1 MNRFLS
7 FASFALPTLAGL
19 VAVLWVGAG
28 YAGSYPLALAVTVL
42 IGAFFL
48 VGVAELYRYR
58 QATQTLTGALAGL
71 SEPAPP
77 LADWLNQID
86 PALRQPVRQRVE
98 GERAGLPAPSL
109 TPYLAGLLVLL
120 GMLGTFAGMVVTL
133 RGTGQALQSA
143 TDLAA
148 VRASLAAPVMGL
160 GVAFGTSLAGVATS
174 AMLGLLSALARRE
187 RLLAGQQLDARAAT
201 ALRAYSPAFQRE
213 ASFALMRQQA
223 EALPL
228 LAERLQT
235 LATQLE
241 AQNGTLQERLLAG
254 QERFHQQ
261 AESAYTGLAASVG
274 RSLQDSLEGSAR
286 AASAALQ
293 PAVEATLAGLA
304 RETSALQTSVS
315 AGVQHHLDSLAQ
327 RFDAHNADVA
337 RHWQQALDGQRQTH
351 EALTTR
357 LHDTLAGFGSGFQQ
371 SSAQLVD
378 QLAAQLAGATGALAE
393 RSQALLAQQTQA
405 HHAQAEHLQRQLS
418 DTTTRLAGHTAQLLQ
433 GARQALADSQTQ
445 AAARDAEQLQA
456 WRDAL
461 AEHQRTTQALGTD
474 TRDALSATAQHFE
487 QQVRSLQDGVTQAH
501 AALQAHTAE
510 RDAQQLQAWRDAL
523 AEHQRSTQALGA
535 ETRDALSGTAERFAQ
550 QVGTLQDGVTQAHA
564 ALQAHA
570 AERDAQQLAAWTTS
584 LMQHTQASQDLASRT
599 QDALAAAAA
608 QFAEQARLVNE
619 NADQRHTH
627 LREQLSEQEQIRL
640 ATWQQSLTD
649 MAAQLHQQWQQSGA
663 DGARQQQ
670 AVLAALA
677 DTAQTMASQS
687 ATQAASTLGE
697 INRLL
702 DAAAAAPRAA
712 AEVIGELRDKLT
724 DSMARDNAMLDE
736 RARALDTLGAL
747 LERVNH
753 ASAEQ
758 RQAID
763 QLVGGSA
770 EVLERTAARFAE
782 RLEADSTRL
791 AEAAAHIGAGA
802 TEIASLG
809 DAFGQAVQA
818 FGESNTLLTGH
829 LQQLDDTLAK
839 SIARS
844 DEQLAYYVA
853 QAREVI
859 DLSLSSQQQI
869 MGDLQRL
876 ARERASEL
884 SAARGAAGAA
894 GATSTSDAAGVADA
908 AEGAA
913 A

>member
-7 FASFALPTLAGL
+7 SASFALPTLAGL

-77 LADWLNQID
+77 LADWLSQID

-213 ASFALMRQQA
+213 ESFALMRQQA

-241 AQNGTLQERLLAG
+241 AQNSTLQERLLAG

-337 RHWQQALDGQRQTH
+337 RHWQQALAGQRQTH

-393 RSQALLAQQTQA
+393 RSQALLTQQTEA

-418 DTTTRLAGHTAQLLQ
+418 DTTTQLAGHTAQLLQ

-501 AALQAHTAE
+501 AALQAH
-510 RDAQQLQAWRDAL
+510 
-523 AEHQRSTQALGA
+523 
-535 ETRDALSGTAERFAQ
+535 
-550 QVGTLQDGVTQAHA
+550 
-564 ALQAHA
+564 A

-619 NADQRHTH
+619 NADQRYTH

-736 RARALDTLGAL
+736 RARVLDTLGAL

-894 GATSTSDAAGVADA
+894 GATSTSDAAGVADTG
-908 AEGAA
+908 EGAA

>member
-77 LADWLNQID
+77 LADWLSQID

-487 QQVRSLQDGVTQAH
+487 QQVR
-501 AALQAHTAE
+501 
-510 RDAQQLQAWRDAL
+510 
-523 AEHQRSTQALGA
+523 
-535 ETRDALSGTAERFAQ
+535 
-550 QVGTLQDGVTQAHA
+550 TLQEGVAQAHA

-608 QFAEQARLVNE
+608 QFAEQARLMNE
-619 NADQRHTH
+619 NADHRYSH
-627 LREQLSEQEQIRL
+627 LHEQLSEQEQNRL
-640 ATWQQSLTD
+640 ATWQQSLTG

-697 INRLL
+697 IHRLL

-712 AEVIGELRDKLT
+712 AEVMGELRDKLT

-736 RARALDTLGAL
+736 RARVLDTLGAL

-884 SAARGAAGAA
+884 SAARGAAGA
-894 GATSTSDAAGVADA
+894 TSTSDASGSADA

>member
-7 FASFALPTLAGL
+7 SASFALPTLAGL

-213 ASFALMRQQA
+213 ESFALMRQQA

-327 RFDAHNADVA
+327 RFDAHNANVA
-337 RHWQQALDGQRQTH
+337 RHWQQALEGQRQTH

-405 HHAQAEHLQRQLS
+405 HHAQAAHLQRQLS
-418 DTTTRLAGHTAQLLQ
+418 ETTTQLAGHTVQLLQ
-433 GARQALADSQTQ
+433 GAQQALADSQTQ
-445 AAARDAEQLQA
+445 AAARDAAQLQA
-456 WRDAL
+456 WRNAL
-461 AEHQRTTQALGTD
+461 AEHQRTTQALGT
-474 TRDALSATAQHFE
+474 
-487 QQVRSLQDGVTQAH
+487 
-501 AALQAHTAE
+501 
-510 RDAQQLQAWRDAL
+510 
-523 AEHQRSTQALGA
+523 

-550 QVGTLQDGVTQAHA
+550 QVDTLQEGVAQAHA

-619 NADQRHTH
+619 NADQRYSH
-627 LREQLSEQEQIRL
+627 LHEQLSEQEQNRL

-697 INRLL
+697 IHRLL

-736 RARALDTLGAL
+736 RARVLDTLGAL

-894 GATSTSDAAGVADA
+894 STSDASGSADA

>member
-77 LADWLNQID
+77 LADWLSQID

-213 ASFALMRQQA
+213 ESFALMRQQA

-393 RSQALLAQQTQA
+393 RSQALLTQQTEA

-418 DTTTRLAGHTAQLLQ
+418 DTTTQLAGHTAQLLQ

-445 AAARDAEQLQA
+445 AAA
-456 WRDAL
+456 
-461 AEHQRTTQALGTD
+461 
-474 TRDALSATAQHFE
+474 
-487 QQVRSLQDGVTQAH
+487 
-501 AALQAHTAE
+501 

-535 ETRDALSGTAERFAQ
+535 ETRDALSSTAERFAQ
-550 QVGTLQDGVTQAHA
+550 QVGTLQDGVAQAHA

-608 QFAEQARLVNE
+608 QFAEQARLMNE
-619 NADQRHTH
+619 NADQRYSH
-627 LREQLSEQEQIRL
+627 LREQLSEQEQNRL

-697 INRLL
+697 IHRLL

-736 RARALDTLGAL
+736 RARVLDTLGAL

-884 SAARGAAGAA
+884 SAARGASG
-894 GATSTSDAAGVADA
+894 GADA

>member
-1 MNRFLS
+1 M
-7 FASFALPTLAGL
+7 
-19 VAVLWVGAG
+19 
-28 YAGSYPLALAVTVL
+28 
-42 IGAFFL
+42 
-48 VGVAELYRYR
+48 
-58 QATQTLTGALAGL
+58 
-71 SEPAPP
+71 
-77 LADWLNQID
+77 
-86 PALRQPVRQRVE
+86 
-98 GERAGLPAPSL
+98 
-109 TPYLAGLLVLL
+109 
-120 GMLGTFAGMVVTL
+120 
-133 RGTGQALQSA
+133 
-143 TDLAA
+143 
-148 VRASLAAPVMGL
+148 
-160 GVAFGTSLAGVATS
+160 
-174 AMLGLLSALARRE
+174 
-187 RLLAGQQLDARAAT
+187 
-201 ALRAYSPAFQRE
+201 
-213 ASFALMRQQA
+213 
-223 EALPL
+223 
-228 LAERLQT
+228 
-235 LATQLE
+235 
-241 AQNGTLQERLLAG
+241 
-254 QERFHQQ
+254 
-261 AESAYTGLAASVG
+261 
-274 RSLQDSLEGSAR
+274 
-286 AASAALQ
+286 
-293 PAVEATLAGLA
+293 
-304 RETSALQTSVS
+304 
-315 AGVQHHLDSLAQ
+315 
-327 RFDAHNADVA
+327 
-337 RHWQQALDGQRQTH
+337 
-351 EALTTR
+351 
-357 LHDTLAGFGSGFQQ
+357 
-371 SSAQLVD
+371 
-378 QLAAQLAGATGALAE
+378 
-393 RSQALLAQQTQA
+393 
-405 HHAQAEHLQRQLS
+405 
-418 DTTTRLAGHTAQLLQ
+418 
-433 GARQALADSQTQ
+433 
-445 AAARDAEQLQA
+445 
-456 WRDAL
+456 

-474 TRDALSATAQHFE
+474 TRDALSATTQHFE
-487 QQVRSLQDGVTQAH
+487 QQVRSLQDSVTQAH

-523 AEHQRSTQALGA
+523 AEHQRTTQALGA

-550 QVGTLQDGVTQAHA
+550 QVGTLQDGVAQAHA

-619 NADQRHTH
+619 NADQRYTH

-736 RARALDTLGAL
+736 RARVLDTLGAL

-753 ASAEQ
+753 ASSEQ

-884 SAARGAAGAA
+884 SAARGAAGA
-894 GATSTSDAAGVADA
+894 TSTSDASGSADT

>member
-7 FASFALPTLAGL
+7 SASFALPTLAGL

-77 LADWLNQID
+77 LADWLSQID

-213 ASFALMRQQA
+213 ESFALMRQQA

-241 AQNGTLQERLLAG
+241 AQNSTLQERLLAG

-337 RHWQQALDGQRQTH
+337 RHWQQALAGQRQTH

-393 RSQALLAQQTQA
+393 RSQALLTQQTEA

-418 DTTTRLAGHTAQLLQ
+418 DTTTQLAGHTAQLLQ

-501 AALQAHTAE
+501 AALQAH
-510 RDAQQLQAWRDAL
+510 
-523 AEHQRSTQALGA
+523 
-535 ETRDALSGTAERFAQ
+535 
-550 QVGTLQDGVTQAHA
+550 
-564 ALQAHA
+564 A

-619 NADQRHTH
+619 NADQRYTH

-736 RARALDTLGAL
+736 RARVLDTLGAL

-894 GATSTSDAAGVADA
+894 STSDASGSADA

>member
-7 FASFALPTLAGL
+7 SASFALPTLAGL

-77 LADWLNQID
+77 LADWLSQID

-213 ASFALMRQQA
+213 ESFALMRQQA

-228 LAERLQT
+228 LAERLQR

-405 HHAQAEHLQRQLS
+405 HHAQAAHLQRQLS
-418 DTTTRLAGHTAQLLQ
+418 ETTTQLADHTAQLLQ
-433 GARQALADSQTQ
+433 GAQRTLADSQAQ
-445 AAARDAEQLQA
+445 AAERDAQQLQA

-461 AEHQRTTQALGTD
+461 AEHQRTTQALGT
-474 TRDALSATAQHFE
+474 
-487 QQVRSLQDGVTQAH
+487 
-501 AALQAHTAE
+501 
-510 RDAQQLQAWRDAL
+510 
-523 AEHQRSTQALGA
+523 

-550 QVGTLQDGVTQAHA
+550 QVGTLQEGVAQAHA

-619 NADQRHTH
+619 NADQRYSH
-627 LREQLSEQEQIRL
+627 LREQLSEKEQIRL
-640 ATWQQSLTD
+640 TTWQQSLTD

-736 RARALDTLGAL
+736 RARVLDTLGAL

-894 GATSTSDAAGVADA
+894 GAASTSGAAGGADA

>member
-7 FASFALPTLAGL
+7 SASFALPTLAGL

-213 ASFALMRQQA
+213 ESFALMRQQA

-274 RSLQDSLEGSAR
+274 RSLKDSLEGSAR

-393 RSQALLAQQTQA
+393 RSQALLTQQTEA

-418 DTTTRLAGHTAQLLQ
+418 DTTTQLAGHTAQLLQ
-433 GARQALADSQTQ
+433 GAQQALADSQAQ
-445 AAARDAEQLQA
+445 AAARDAAQLQA

-461 AEHQRTTQALGTD
+461 AEHQRTTQAQGT
-474 TRDALSATAQHFE
+474 
-487 QQVRSLQDGVTQAH
+487 
-501 AALQAHTAE
+501 
-510 RDAQQLQAWRDAL
+510 
-523 AEHQRSTQALGA
+523 
-535 ETRDALSGTAERFAQ
+535 ETREALSGTAERFAQ
-550 QVGTLQDGVTQAHA
+550 QVGTLQDGVAQAHA

-619 NADQRHTH
+619 NADQRYTH

-697 INRLL
+697 IHRLL

-712 AEVIGELRDKLT
+712 AEVMGELRDKLT

-736 RARALDTLGAL
+736 RARVLDTLGAL

-753 ASAEQ
+753 ASSEQ

-894 GATSTSDAAGVADA
+894 STSDASGSADA

>member
-7 FASFALPTLAGL
+7 SASFALPTLAGL

-77 LADWLNQID
+77 LADWLSQID

-213 ASFALMRQQA
+213 ESFALMRQQA

-228 LAERLQT
+228 LAERLQR

-241 AQNGTLQERLLAG
+241 AQSGALQERLLAG

-433 GARQALADSQTQ
+433 GARQALADSQAR
-445 AAARDAEQLQA
+445 AAA
-456 WRDAL
+456 
-461 AEHQRTTQALGTD
+461 
-474 TRDALSATAQHFE
+474 
-487 QQVRSLQDGVTQAH
+487 
-501 AALQAHTAE
+501 

-550 QVGTLQDGVTQAHA
+550 QVGTLQDGVAQAHA

-608 QFAEQARLVNE
+608 QFAEQARLMNE
-619 NADQRHTH
+619 NADQRYSH
-627 LREQLSEQEQIRL
+627 LHEQLSEQEQNRL
-640 ATWQQSLTD
+640 ATWQQSLTG

-712 AEVIGELRDKLT
+712 AEVMGELRDKLT

-736 RARALDTLGAL
+736 RARVLDTLGAL

-884 SAARGAAGAA
+884 SAARGAAGA
-894 GATSTSDAAGVADA
+894 TSTSDASGSADA

>member
-7 FASFALPTLAGL
+7 SASFALPTLAGL

-213 ASFALMRQQA
+213 ESFALMRQQA

-274 RSLQDSLEGSAR
+274 RSLKDSLEGSAR

-418 DTTTRLAGHTAQLLQ
+418 DTTTQLAGHTAQLLQ
-433 GARQALADSQTQ
+433 GAQRTLADSQAQ
-445 AAARDAEQLQA
+445 A
-456 WRDAL
+456 
-461 AEHQRTTQALGTD
+461 
-474 TRDALSATAQHFE
+474 
-487 QQVRSLQDGVTQAH
+487 
-501 AALQAHTAE
+501 AE

-523 AEHQRSTQALGA
+523 AEHQRSTQALGT

-550 QVGTLQDGVTQAHA
+550 QVGTLQDGVAQAHA

-619 NADQRHTH
+619 NADQRYSH

-640 ATWQQSLTD
+640 TTWQQSLTD

-736 RARALDTLGAL
+736 RARVLETLGTL

-884 SAARGAAGAA
+884 SAARGASG
-894 GATSTSDAAGVADA
+894 GADA

>member
-7 FASFALPTLAGL
+7 SAAFALPVLAGL
-19 VAVLWVGAG
+19 AALLWVGAG
-28 YAGSYPLALAVTVL
+28 YLGGYPLALAVTAL
-42 IGAFFL
+42 IGAFFAL
-48 VGVAELYRYR
+48 GVAELLRYR
-58 QATQTLTGALAGL
+58 QATHSLTQALGQL
-71 SEPAPP
+71 HEPAPP
-77 LADWLNQID
+77 LADWLGQIH
-86 PALRQPVRQRVE
+86 PALRQAVRQRVE
-98 GERAGLPAPSL
+98 GERAALPAPAL
-109 TPYLAGLLVLL
+109 TPYLVGLLVLL

-133 RGTGQALQSA
+133 RGTGLALESA
-143 TDLAA
+143 SDLAA
-148 VRASLAAPVMGL
+148 VRASLAAPVKGL
-160 GVAFGTSLAGVATS
+160 GVAFGTSLAGVAAS

-213 ASFALMRQQA
+213 ESFALMRQQA

-418 DTTTRLAGHTAQLLQ
+418 DTTTQLAGHTAQLLQ
-433 GARQALADSQTQ
+433 GARQALADSQAQ
-445 AAARDAEQLQA
+445 AAERDAQQLQA

-461 AEHQRTTQALGTD
+461 AEHQRTTQALGT
-474 TRDALSATAQHFE
+474 
-487 QQVRSLQDGVTQAH
+487 
-501 AALQAHTAE
+501 
-510 RDAQQLQAWRDAL
+510 
-523 AEHQRSTQALGA
+523 

-550 QVGTLQDGVTQAHA
+550 QVGTLQDGVAQAHA

-619 NADQRHTH
+619 NADQRYSH
-627 LREQLSEQEQIRL
+627 LREQLSEKEQIRL
-640 ATWQQSLTD
+640 TTWQQSLTD

-736 RARALDTLGAL
+736 RARVLDTLGAL

-884 SAARGAAGAA
+884 SAARGASG
-894 GATSTSDAAGVADA
+894 GADA

>member
-77 LADWLNQID
+77 LADWLSQID

-213 ASFALMRQQA
+213 ESFALMRQQA

-378 QLAAQLAGATGALAE
+378 QLAAQLAGATGTLAE

-418 DTTTRLAGHTAQLLQ
+418 DTTTQLAGHTAQLLQ
-433 GARQALADSQTQ
+433 GAQQALADSQTQ
-445 AAARDAEQLQA
+445 AAARDTAQLQA

-487 QQVRSLQDGVTQAH
+487 QQVRSLQDSVTQAH
-501 AALQAHTAE
+501 AALQAHT
-510 RDAQQLQAWRDAL
+510 
-523 AEHQRSTQALGA
+523 
-535 ETRDALSGTAERFAQ
+535 
-550 QVGTLQDGVTQAHA
+550 
-564 ALQAHA
+564 

-619 NADQRHTH
+619 NADQRYTH

-736 RARALDTLGAL
+736 RARVLDTLGAL

-884 SAARGAAGAA
+884 SAARGAAGA
-894 GATSTSDAAGVADA
+894 TSTSDASGSADA

>member
-7 FASFALPTLAGL
+7 SASFALPTLAGL

-86 PALRQPVRQRVE
+86 TALRQPVRQRVE

-148 VRASLAAPVMGL
+148 VRASLAVPVMGL

-201 ALRAYSPAFQRE
+201 VLRAYSPAFQRE

-304 RETSALQTSVS
+304 RETSVLQTSVS

-393 RSQALLAQQTQA
+393 RSQALLTQQTEAQ
-405 HHAQAEHLQRQLS
+405 HAQAEHLQRQLS
-418 DTTTRLAGHTAQLLQ
+418 DTTTQLAGHTAQLLQ

-445 AAARDAEQLQA
+445 AAA
-456 WRDAL
+456 
-461 AEHQRTTQALGTD
+461 
-474 TRDALSATAQHFE
+474 
-487 QQVRSLQDGVTQAH
+487 
-501 AALQAHTAE
+501 

-535 ETRDALSGTAERFAQ
+535 ETRDALSSTAERFAQ
-550 QVGTLQDGVTQAHA
+550 QVGTLQEGVAQAHA

-608 QFAEQARLVNE
+608 QFAEQARLMNE
-619 NADQRHTH
+619 NADQRYSH
-627 LREQLSEQEQIRL
+627 LREQLSEQEQNRL

-736 RARALDTLGAL
+736 RARVLDTLGAL

-876 ARERASEL
+876 ARVARERASEL

-894 GATSTSDAAGVADA
+894 STSDASGSADA

>member
-213 ASFALMRQQA
+213 ESFALMRQQA

-304 RETSALQTSVS
+304 RETSVLQTSVS

-393 RSQALLAQQTQA
+393 RSQALLTQQTEAQ
-405 HHAQAEHLQRQLS
+405 HAQAEHLQRQLS
-418 DTTTRLAGHTAQLLQ
+418 DTTTQLAGHTAQLLQ

-445 AAARDAEQLQA
+445 AAA
-456 WRDAL
+456 
-461 AEHQRTTQALGTD
+461 
-474 TRDALSATAQHFE
+474 
-487 QQVRSLQDGVTQAH
+487 
-501 AALQAHTAE
+501 

-535 ETRDALSGTAERFAQ
+535 ETRDALSSTAERFAQ
-550 QVGTLQDGVTQAHA
+550 QVGTLQDGVAQAHA

-608 QFAEQARLVNE
+608 QFAEQARLMNE
-619 NADQRHTH
+619 NADQRYSH
-627 LREQLSEQEQIRL
+627 LREQLSEQEQNRL

-736 RARALDTLGAL
+736 RARVLDTLGAL

-894 GATSTSDAAGVADA
+894 STSDASGSADA

>member
-77 LADWLNQID
+77 LADWLSQID

-201 ALRAYSPAFQRE
+201 VLRAYSPAYQRE
-213 ASFALMRQQA
+213 ESFALMRQQA

-378 QLAAQLAGATGALAE
+378 QLAAQLAGATGTLAE

-405 HHAQAEHLQRQLS
+405 HHAQAAHLQRQLS

-445 AAARDAEQLQA
+445 AAA
-456 WRDAL
+456 
-461 AEHQRTTQALGTD
+461 
-474 TRDALSATAQHFE
+474 
-487 QQVRSLQDGVTQAH
+487 
-501 AALQAHTAE
+501 

-550 QVGTLQDGVTQAHA
+550 QVGTLQDGVAQAHA

-619 NADQRHTH
+619 NADQRYTH

-640 ATWQQSLTD
+640 ATWQQSLTG

-736 RARALDTLGAL
+736 RARVMQTLGTL
-747 LERVNH
+747 LDAVNH
-753 ASAEQ
+753 ASTEQ

-770 EVLERTAARFAE
+770 EVLERTAQRFAE
-782 RLEADSTRL
+782 RLEADSGRL
-791 AEAAAHIGAGA
+791 AEAAAQIGAGA

-818 FGESNTLLTGH
+818 FGESNAQLTQH
-829 LQQLDDTLAK
+829 LQQLDATLAQ

-869 MGDLQRL
+869 VGDLQRL
-876 ARERASEL
+876 ARERA
-884 SAARGAAGAA
+884 
-894 GATSTSDAAGVADA
+894 
-908 AEGAA
+908 AEGTPA
-913 A
+913 